1 MIASVV
7 DDLGYRR
14 SGDVTAYNG
23 PIAGENGDDV
33 IMDCSSPTSQSA
45 RTCADLTS
53 LETLFV
59 NIQGLLNMAIERSR
73 DREQQFSYEK
83 GNYTEWSKKQYHCFI
98 FAIGLTSVNV
108 HRF

>member
-1 MIASVV
+1 MNIASVG

-14 SGDVTAYNG
+14 RGDVTAYNG
-23 PIAGENGDDV
+23 PVAGESRDDV
-33 IMDCSSPTSQSA
+33 IIDCSTPTNQSA

-73 DREQQFSYEK
+73 DREEQISYEK
-83 GNYTEWSKKQYHCFI
+83 GNYLSWLYI
-98 FAIGLTSVNV
+98 
-108 HRF
+108 